1 MEAYTHMVTRAERET
16 QRHVQQAN
24 KSMGVIAALK
34 ESGGATG
41 ERKRDRGECA
51 GVTQQS
57 LAMGIKLLLRSGTN
71 AKQAELGMKKL
82 KKFASVEQSDEL
94 DDLYE
99 VIKEAIKE
107 SEESGAILDMIMWTE
122 AILVFAIVYS
132 PLSALH
138 MHTNNTTP

>member
-1 MEAYTHMVTRAERET
+1 
-16 QRHVQQAN
+16 
-24 KSMGVIAALK
+24 MGVIAALK

-107 SEESGAILDMIMWTE
+107 SEESGAILDMNMWTD
-122 AILVFAIVYS
+122 AILVFTIVYS